1 MHPVPRPHLKTRDIC
16 NTLSETHNASQPQCS
31 QIYLVNSEEHLTV
44 FRYGKAKLKRQIMKQ
59 TLGSILSIGGLIGV
73 IFFGYQYM
81 QDSESFELMGADV
94 AVSTGDYVPILISLI
109 VLIAGIVL
117 YRSK

>member
-1 MHPVPRPHLKTRDIC
+1 
-16 NTLSETHNASQPQCS
+16 
-31 QIYLVNSEEHLTV
+31 
-44 FRYGKAKLKRQIMKQ
+44 MKQ

-73 IFFGYQYM
+73 LFFGYQYL
-81 QDSESFELMGADV
+81 DESESFQFLGADI

-109 VLIAGIVL
+109 VLIVGVVV